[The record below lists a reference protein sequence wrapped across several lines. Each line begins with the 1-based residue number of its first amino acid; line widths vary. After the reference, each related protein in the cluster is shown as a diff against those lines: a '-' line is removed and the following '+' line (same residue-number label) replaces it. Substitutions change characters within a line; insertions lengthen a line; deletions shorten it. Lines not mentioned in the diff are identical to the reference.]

1 MNYQDAVAIH
11 RVYGPPGLFVTF
23 TCNTKWREIGDALR
37 FEPGQQPCDRSD
49 LIVRIFRMKVDK
61 FIADIREGKTFGQI
75 RAVPYTV
82 EFQKRG
88 LPHIHCLVWLT
99 AAKSDKET
107 VKKLFKDEE
116 NTGNGDEDTFAD
128 DATEPRYYLCSRLQY
143 KRISPTM
150 DA

>member
-1 MNYQDAVAIH
+1 MERD
-11 RVYGPPGLFVTF
+11 R
-23 TCNTKWREIGDALR
+23 DALR

-49 LIVRIFRMKVDK
+49 LIVRVFRMKVGE

-99 AAKSDKET
+99 ATKSEKKT
-107 VKKLFKDEE
+107 VKKLFKGDD

-128 DATEPRYYLCSRLQY
+128 DAIKPST
-143 KRISPTM
+143 SPTM